1 MALWLKESP
10 EDSYGI
16 FIHGYERES
25 IDFQPPWVV
34 YFIEQHVETTK
45 LWGPYNG
52 AHSMGRI
59 HGAFTSKEI
68 LSQNST
74 EPKIRKLAI

>member
-1 MALWLKESP
+1 MNQFDFRKISTQIFEMALWLKESP

-34 YFIEQHVETTK
+34 YFIKQHVETTK
-45 LWGPYNG
+45 LWAP
-52 AHSMGRI
+52 
-59 HGAFTSKEI
+59 
-68 LSQNST
+68 
-74 EPKIRKLAI
+74 

>member
-25 IDFQPPWVV
+25 IDFQPPSVV

-45 LWGPYNG
+45 LWYP
-52 AHSMGRI
+52 
-59 HGAFTSKEI
+59 
-68 LSQNST
+68 
-74 EPKIRKLAI
+74 